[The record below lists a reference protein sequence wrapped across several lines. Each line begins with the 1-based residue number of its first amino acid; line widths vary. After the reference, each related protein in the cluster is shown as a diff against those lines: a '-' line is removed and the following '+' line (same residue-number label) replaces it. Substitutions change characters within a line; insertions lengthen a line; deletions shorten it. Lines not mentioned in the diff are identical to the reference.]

1 MGLDEGGLSLNQK
14 YSLLAWRWVPL
25 SNGEDVIQEII
36 LYNPISRV
44 QVHAFRD
51 GNSEHYHL
59 HDENRDQ
66 TQVIQDFGRVW
77 TILCEKIGGS
87 FVVVESDE
95 AASKLERIVEEFGYA
110 SLDVAQW
117 IDFGS
122 LVRIVV
128 PTLSRRLVFDAA
140 AFYGLMGGAI
150 DDPSTL
156 PLYDLIRLY
165 EQTCARLFQ
174 GLFDLPLITLQTI
187 ALAPSLS
194 NSLRQ
199 IMQDAITYL
208 FSNASQASDKPIKVL
223 FDLAFLEAAKVAE
236 NAIQRDNNPVQEDFV
251 ATTVKLLRHSLQ
263 GITNFAFERRIGQEQ
278 MAKKV
283 AQAFAASRLLVVEA
297 GTGTGKSLGYLL
309 PAISYAVQTG
319 QRVVVATHTV
329 ALQEQLQTQ
338 DIEIAK
344 KALPF
349 SFSSTILKGRNNY
362 VCLRKVAQKAQ
373 ALPVLLNEEAN
384 FIVAVLSW
392 LTQSSTGDREE
403 LAMEGRETEW
413 WRTIQSETESCL
425 GKRCPFFHDCYFF
438 VARQRALSSDILI
451 TNHSLVLSDIMADHR
466 VLPPHKHV
474 ILDEAHHLE
483 EQATKN
489 LGAEAKE
496 EELRR
501 FMDRLVQTRT
511 SHLPELEAML
521 AASIVQGKAE
531 WQPYLTVAQKAYR
544 TVLDLA
550 KESKSLF
557 QAIHRFLEGRANRPE
572 VRITKLLLEEDRYA
586 SVLDCAQRVQ
596 QANQILSTVIKEY
609 ERLIEEIERSDTMAG
624 RMEDVFG
631 LVRHIANGFTVVL
644 DVTLLTQSE
653 DEFVGWLTKWTR
665 KSGVSAS
672 FHLAPLSVGGILRSS
687 LYDKRDSVI
696 FTSATLTVDRS
707 FTYFLSQVGLL
718 PLMTEGKVDD
728 LIVSSPFLYDRQAIL
743 CMPND
748 LPKVNDPS
756 FSEAVG
762 HAIRSIAVK
771 AKGRTLVLFTS
782 YQMLEMVYQK
792 QHQPFLQQ
800 GIRLLAQGHDDH
812 RRSRLIETFRRTNRA
827 VLFGVNSF
835 WEGIDIKGEDLS
847 CIVIVKLPFDVP
859 TNPIVEARTERL
871 KQQGRH
877 PFMDYS
883 VPQAVIRFTQGFGR
897 LIRSSQDRGAVFVL
911 DNRIFQASYGKLF
924 LRSLPRLSQH
934 IGSLEDS
941 VQQADAYF

>member
-1 MGLDEGGLSLNQK
+1 MSLNQQ
-14 YSLLAWRWVPL
+14 YSLLAWRFVSL
-25 SNGEDVIQEII
+25 SQGEDVVQEIS
-36 LYNPISRV
+36 LYNPNLHV
-44 QVHAFRD
+44 QVYAFFEGNSDHYRFFD
-51 GNSEHYHL
+51 GNT
-59 HDENRDQ
+59 DQ
-66 TQVIQDFGRVW
+66 AQVIQDFGRVW
-77 TILCEKIGGS
+77 TLLCEKFEHS
-87 FVVVESDE
+87 YVVVESEE
-95 AASKLERIVEEFGYA
+95 ALNKLDVFIEKFGYEP
-110 SLDVAQW
+110 LHVDQC
-117 IDFGS
+117 IDYGS
-122 LVRIVV
+122 LVRIVI

-140 AFYGLMGGAI
+140 AFYGLIKGTVHN
-150 DDPSTL
+150 PSTMTL
-156 PLYDLIRLY
+156 HDIIQLY
-165 EQTCARLFQ
+165 EQTCERLFQ

-187 ALAPSLS
+187 VLAPSLS
-194 NSLRQ
+194 HSLRQ
-199 IMQDAITYL
+199 IIQEAITFV
-208 FSNASQASDKPIKVL
+208 FSREPIASVKPTKVL
-223 FDLAFLEAAKVAE
+223 FDLAFREAVKVAE
-236 NAIQRDNNPVQEDFV
+236 HAVDRDNNPLQEDFV
-251 ATTVKLLRHSLQ
+251 ETTVEHLRHSLKD
-263 GITNFAFERRIGQEQ
+263 ITNFAFERRIGQEE
-278 MAKKV
+278 MVEKV
-283 AQAFAASRLLVVEA
+283 AQAFALSRYLVVEA

-329 ALQEQLQTQ
+329 ALQEQLQNQ
-338 DIEIAK
+338 DIQIAK

-349 SFSSTILKGRNNY
+349 TFSSAVLKGRNNY

-373 ALPVLLNEEAN
+373 ALPVLLNDEAH
-384 FIVAVLSW
+384 FLIAVLSW
-392 LTQSSTGDREE
+392 LTQSGTGDREE
-403 LAMEGRETEW
+403 LAMENKEMEF

-438 VARQRALSSDILI
+438 VARQRAMSSDILI
-451 TNHSLVLSDIMADHR
+451 TNHSLILSDVMADHR

-501 FMDRLVQTRT
+501 FMDRLIQSRT
-511 SHLPELEAML
+511 GQLPELEAML

-531 WQPYLTVAQKAYR
+531 WQAYLTLVQKAYR
-544 TVLDLA
+544 TVLELA
-550 KESKSLF
+550 KESKTLF
-557 QAIHRFLEGRANRPE
+557 QTIHRFLEGQDKRPE
-572 VRITKLLLEEDRYA
+572 VRITQSLLQDERFAHVLER
-586 SVLDCAQRVQ
+586 AQLLQ
-596 QANQILSTVIKEY
+596 QANQVLGTVIKEY
-609 ERLIEEIERSDTMAG
+609 ERLIEEIERTDTMAG

-631 LVRHIANGFTVVL
+631 LVRHISYGFTVIL
-644 DVTLLTQSE
+644 DVILLTQSE

-665 KSGVSAS
+665 KTGVSVS

-687 LYDKRDSVI
+687 LYDKRDSII

-707 FTYFLSQVGLL
+707 FTYFLSQIGLL
-718 PLMTEGKVDD
+718 PLMKEGKVDD

-743 CMPND
+743 CMPTD

-756 FSEAVG
+756 FTEAIG
-762 HAIRSIAVK
+762 HAVQSIAVK
-771 AKGRTLVLFTS
+771 ARGRTLVLFTS
-782 YQMLEMVYQK
+782 YQMLEMVYRK
-792 QHQPFLQQ
+792 QHQSFSQQ

-812 RRSRLIETFRRTNRA
+812 RRSRLIETFRHTNQA

-847 CIVIVKLPFDVP
+847 CIIIVKLPFDVP

-871 KQQGRH
+871 KQQGKH

-924 LRSLPRLSQH
+924 LRSLPRLLQYT
-934 IGSLEDS
+934 GSLEDS
-941 VQQADAYF
+941 VQKADAYF